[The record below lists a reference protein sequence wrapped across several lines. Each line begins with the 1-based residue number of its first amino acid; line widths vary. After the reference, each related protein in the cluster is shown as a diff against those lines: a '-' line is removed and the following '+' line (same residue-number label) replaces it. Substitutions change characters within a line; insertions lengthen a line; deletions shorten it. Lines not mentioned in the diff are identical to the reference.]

1 MNVTIELQNASGLRR
16 LPAKRDFTQWA
27 SLALNAVEIAGTKAS
42 LSIRLVDETESAA
55 LNLHF
60 RHKAGPTNVLSFPV
74 PENLTVAGQLG
85 DLAICAQVVERE
97 AREQGKT
104 PTAHWAHMVVHG
116 VLHLVGYDHEDDT
129 EAREMEALE
138 IRILEQLEIANPYH
152 EH

>member
-1 MNVTIELQNASGLRR
+1 MNVTIELQNASGLRK

-27 SLALNAVEIAGTKAS
+27 SLALNAVAIAGTKAS

-55 LNLHF
+55 LNQHF